1 MVLQL
6 YYVHLPKSI
15 CLMDG
20 NGLKRL
26 SVQSDKGRKY
36 PSRKSVSFTFF
47 YHIYL
52 TVVETNEYNFKGA
65 STLLHISSLIDRLMQ
80 VHVGFFI
87 RWRRKGE
94 DSELDGCFAKQPP
107 HRSKFRTM
115 RQFSQNY
122 MSCCHTTHNIFFFF
136 AQITEYY
143 IFIMR

>member
-1 MVLQL
+1 MVSQL

-52 TVVETNEYNFKGA
+52 TVVETNEYNFTGDPLRGKYIA
-65 STLLHISSLIDRLMQ
+65 TRQQS
-80 VHVGFFI
+80 
-87 RWRRKGE
+87 
-94 DSELDGCFAKQPP
+94 
-107 HRSKFRTM
+107 HRSPHESSRRIFLLGDGERGRTV
-115 RQFSQNY
+115 N
-122 MSCCHTTHNIFFFF
+122 
-136 AQITEYY
+136 
-143 IFIMR
+143 